1 MTLHESLLDTVGNTP
16 LVRLTRIASGVPAP
30 VYAKV
35 EFFNPASSV
44 KDRAALGMVLAAEK
58 SGALA
63 PGGVIVEGTSGNTG
77 MALAMIAAQR
87 GYGSIVVVPD
97 RTSPEKIKTL
107 RAYGAEVV
115 VTTGALPREHPEHVR
130 NVAARLAERTP
141 GAWYAN
147 QYDNPANPEAHRTTT
162 GPEIWAETGGR
173 VTHFVVGV
181 GTGGTVTGTGGF
193 LKEASGG
200 LVQVIGAD
208 PLTSTYSGGDGSPYY
223 VESIGHYLHPQTAE
237 DEYPE
242 SYDPSVVD
250 RFERIGDRE
259 SITVVRRL
267 AREEGILAG
276 GSAGTAVAA
285 ALRVAA
291 TLTPDDLVVVLL
303 PDSGRGYLSKYFDDE
318 WLRRFGFLED
328 LTGRPTVADVLGD
341 RPVPRTALPSTATVA
356 DALGGDFTAAGALV
370 PVRLPRSGDNAT
382 TDVSEVIG
390 AVRPDALRA
399 LVAGDPPASAAPLHG
414 HLLPSPPAVGIGE
427 PVDEAAARL
436 AEDAA
441 GTAWVLI
448 DGRVSGTVTHDA
460 LRQATGH
467 VPAARDAGPAGRAT
481 PPDVGG
487 RDGAARS

>member
-1 MTLHESLLDTVGNTP
+1 MTLHESLLDAVGDTP

-35 EFFNPASSV
+35 EFFNPAGSV

-87 GYGSIVVVPD
+87 GYRSIVVVPD

-107 RAYGAEVV
+107 KAYGAEVV

-130 NVAARLAERTP
+130 NVAARLAARTP

-162 GPEIWAETGGR
+162 GPEIWAATGGR
-173 VTHFVVGV
+173 ITHFVVGV

-200 LVQVIGAD
+200 QVRVIGAD

-242 SYDPSVVD
+242 SYDQSVVD

-259 SITVVRRL
+259 SITMVRRL

-303 PDSGRGYLSKYFDDE
+303 PDSGRGYLSKYFDDD

-328 LTGRPTVADVLGD
+328 LPGTPTVADALGD
-341 RPVPRTALPSTATVA
+341 RPAPLTALPSTATVA
-356 DALGGDFTAAGALV
+356 DALTAAGALV

-399 LVAGDPPASAAPLHG
+399 LVARDPSASAAPLHD

-436 AEDAA
+436 ATGT

-460 LRQATGH
+460 LRRTTGH
-467 VPAARDAGPAGRAT
+467 VPPARAAGPASRAT
-481 PPDVGG
+481 
-487 RDGAARS
+487 

>member
-1 MTLHESLLDTVGNTP
+1 MTLHESLLDAVGGTP

-35 EFFNPASSV
+35 EFFNPAGSV

-107 RAYGAEVV
+107 KAYGAEVV

-130 NVAARLAERTP
+130 NVAARLAARTP

-200 LVQVIGAD
+200 VVRVIGAD

-259 SITVVRRL
+259 SITTVRRL

-303 PDSGRGYLSKYFDDE
+303 PDSGRGYLSKYFDDD

-328 LTGRPTVADVLGD
+328 LSDTPTVADVLGD
-341 RPVPRTALPSTATVA
+341 RPDPLTALPSTATVA
-356 DALGGDFTAAGALV
+356 DALTAAGALV
-370 PVRLPRSGDNAT
+370 PVRLPRSGGNAT

-399 LVAGDPPASAAPLHG
+399 QVAGDPSVSATPLRD

-436 AEDAA
+436 APDT
-441 GTAWVLI
+441 GTAWVLV

-467 VPAARDAGPAGRAT
+467 VPPARDAESGCT
-481 PPDVGG
+481 
-487 RDGAARS
+487 

>member
-1 MTLHESLLDTVGNTP
+1 MTLHESLLDAVGDTP
-16 LVRLTRIASGVPAP
+16 LVRLTRVASGVPAP

-35 EFFNPASSV
+35 EFFNPAGSV

-107 RAYGAEVV
+107 KAYGAEVI

-130 NVAARLAERTP
+130 NVAARLAARTP

-147 QYDNPANPEAHRTTT
+147 QYDNPANPQAHRATT

-173 VTHFVVGV
+173 ITHFVVGV

-200 LVQVIGAD
+200 QVRVIGAD

-250 RFERIGDRE
+250 HFERIGDRE
-259 SITVVRRL
+259 SITMVRRL

-303 PDSGRGYLSKYFDDE
+303 PDSGRGYLSKYFDDD

-328 LTGRPTVADVLGD
+328 LAETPTVADALGD
-341 RPVPRTALPSTATVA
+341 HPAPLTALPSTATVA
-356 DALGGDFTAAGALV
+356 DALTTAGALV

-399 LVAGDPPASAAPLHG
+399 LVAGDPSASAAPLRD

-427 PVDEAAARL
+427 PADEAAARL
-436 AEDAA
+436 APDTR
-441 GTAWVLI
+441 TAWVLI
-448 DGRVSGTVTHDA
+448 DGRVSGTITHDA
-460 LRQATGH
+460 LRQTTGH
-467 VPAARDAGPAGRAT
+467 IPPARDAEPASRAT
-481 PPDVGG
+481 
-487 RDGAARS
+487 

>member
-1 MTLHESLLDTVGNTP
+1 MTLHESLLDAVGDTP

-35 EFFNPASSV
+35 EFFNPAGSV
-44 KDRAALGMVLAAEK
+44 KDRAALGMVLAAEE

-87 GYGSIVVVPD
+87 GYRSIVVVPD

-130 NVAARLAERTP
+130 NVAARLAARTP

-147 QYDNPANPEAHRTTT
+147 QYDNPANPQAHRTTT

-200 LVQVIGAD
+200 QVRVIGAD

-242 SYDPSVVD
+242 SYDQSVVD

-259 SITVVRRL
+259 SITMVRRL

-303 PDSGRGYLSKYFDDE
+303 PDSGRGYLSKYFDDD

-328 LTGRPTVADVLGD
+328 LPGTPTVADALGD
-341 RPVPRTALPSTATVA
+341 RPAPLTALPSTATVA
-356 DALGGDFTAAGALV
+356 DALTTAGALV

-390 AVRPDALRA
+390 AVRPDTLRA
-399 LVAGDPPASAAPLHG
+399 LVARDPSVSAAPLRD

-427 PVDEAAARL
+427 PTDEAATRL
-436 AEDAA
+436 APGT

-448 DGRVSGTVTHDA
+448 DGRVSGTITHDA
-460 LRQATGH
+460 LRQTTGQ
-467 VPAARDAGPAGRAT
+467 AAHDRN
-481 PPDVGG
+481 
-487 RDGAARS
+487 GAATQRC

>member
-1 MTLHESLLDTVGNTP
+1 MTLHESLLDAVGNTP

-35 EFFNPASSV
+35 EFFNPAGSV

-130 NVAARLAERTP
+130 NVAARLAARTP

-200 LVQVIGAD
+200 LVRVIGAD

-259 SITVVRRL
+259 SITMVRRL

-291 TLTPDDLVVVLL
+291 ALTPDDLVVVLL
-303 PDSGRGYLSKYFDDE
+303 PDSGRGYLSKYFDDG

-328 LTGRPTVADVLGD
+328 VSGTPTVADVLGD
-341 RPVPRTALPSTATVA
+341 RPAPLTALPSTATVA
-356 DALGGDFTAAGALV
+356 DALSAAEALPAAGALV
-370 PVRLPRSGDNAT
+370 PVRLPRSGGNAT

-390 AVRPDALRA
+390 AARPDALRA
-399 LVAGDPPASAAPLHG
+399 LVARDPSASAAPLRD

-427 PVDEAAARL
+427 PVDEATARL
-436 AEDAA
+436 APD
-441 GTAWVLI
+441 TDIAWVLV
-448 DGRVSGTVTHDA
+448 DGRVSGTITDDA
-460 LRQATGH
+460 MRQATGH
-467 VPAARDAGPAGRAT
+467 IPPGQRQPAGR
-481 PPDVGG
+481 PPS
-487 RDGAARS
+487 RGACPPGDR